1 MPGRTL
7 FVSDIHLR
15 PDDTPGAD
23 ERAARFLEFA
33 REAASRPGTK
43 RVETMYVLGDL
54 FDYWYEPGRRAPAAF
69 ASLCERLRRLVD
81 DGLMIVVL
89 PGNRDYLLGRGFTS
103 ATA

>member
-7 FVSDIHLR
+7 FVSDVHLR
-15 PDDTPGAD
+15 PDDTPGAE
-23 ERAARFLEFA
+23 ERAARFFEFA

-69 ASLCERLRRLVD
+69 ARRNHSA
-81 DGLMIVVL
+81 IVSC
-89 PGNRDYLLGRGFTS
+89 GNRITKTRS
-103 ATA
+103 ADRAQSA